1 MILDT
6 NALSDFLRDRADVVE
21 IIDAADWPC
30 LPVIV
35 LGEYRFGVAASR
47 ERRALLPRLDECERC
62 FPILSIDAGTA
73 RSYAEIKG
81 ELKTRGRPIPENDVW
96 IAALARQHDL
106 PVLTRDKHFDAVP
119 QLKRI
124 SW

>member
-6 NALSDFLRDRADVVE
+6 NALSDFLRNRAEVVE
-21 IIDAADWPC
+21 IIAVAEWPC

-47 ERRALLPRLDECERC
+47 ERRALLPKLDECEER
-62 FPILSIDAGTA
+62 FPVLGIDAGTA
-73 RSYAEIKG
+73 RSYAEIKA
-81 ELKTRGRPIPENDVW
+81 ELKIRGHLIPENDLW

-106 PVLTRDKHFDAVP
+106 PILTRDAHFDAVP
-119 QLKRI
+119 GLMRI
-124 SW
+124 S